1 MKASHLL
8 VATTLSALIAA
19 CGQQTS
25 NNGEATG
32 STSDA
37 ATAEAAAAPPGT
49 DPELAAALRCWG
61 YTRASFY
68 LHQASPE
75 MATDIPSA
83 TQLQFEGWWDR
94 ALRLAYAQDMT
105 VSEFDALR
113 DEITFPTT
121 ALFNREFRL
130 EAVAPMQ
137 ACIDTS
143 PEIQLDQPSL
153 RDE

>member
-1 MKASHLL
+1 MKPSHLL
-8 VATTLSALIAA
+8 VATTLTALIAA
-19 CGQQTS
+19 CGQQAS

-37 ATAEAAAAPPGT
+37 ATADAAAAPPGT

-75 MATDIPSA
+75 MAADIPSA
-83 TQLQFEGWWDR
+83 TQLQFEGWWDQ

-113 DEITFPTT
+113 EEITFPTT

-130 EAVAPMQ
+130 STVEPMQ
-137 ACIDTS
+137 ACIDTA
-143 PEIQLDQPSL
+143 PEVQLDQPSL